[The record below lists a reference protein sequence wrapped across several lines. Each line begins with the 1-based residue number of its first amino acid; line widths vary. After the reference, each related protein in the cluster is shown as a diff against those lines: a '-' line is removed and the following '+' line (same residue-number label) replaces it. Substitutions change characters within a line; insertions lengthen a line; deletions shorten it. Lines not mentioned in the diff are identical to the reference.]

1 MNYTNKQPINKQPLN
16 TQHINK
22 QNREGNSCK
31 DKAEGLCV
39 RKSEYYAM
47 LRSELEKHSDEN
59 VDITFREVRK
69 NNGVCKNACT
79 IRFNDA
85 QVAPTIYLE
94 PYYDHYLHG
103 EAVSE
108 SAENIINYC
117 RKKTPDTTFPDNFF
131 YSYDSVRSRLGIK
144 LIGTEANRGFLKGVP
159 HVDLEDLSA
168 VFYYLMEDPAFGNG
182 MIIVKNTD
190 IKRWGKN
197 EQELYREVLENCA
210 QMLPP
215 VLRPLSEV
223 LEVVC
228 PETDGNLYL
237 LTNETALFGAAVIL
251 YPGMLQEIS
260 RKIGGPYFILP
271 SSVHELILLPD
282 SGEEAED
289 LLSIVTE
296 INHTQ
301 VAEEEILTDA
311 VYKYVPGD
319 DAFTKEA

>member
-1 MNYTNKQPINKQPLN
+1 MNYTKK
-16 TQHINK
+16 HRK
-22 QNREGNSCK
+22 EQNRERSGREQ
-31 DKAEGLCV
+31 KAEGLRV

-47 LRSELEKHSDEN
+47 LRSELERYMDEN

-85 QVAPTIYLE
+85 QVAPTVYLD
-94 PYYDHYLHG
+94 PYYDYYLHG
-103 EAVSE
+103 EAVSD

-117 RKKTPDTTFPDNFF
+117 RQKTPETTFPDNFF
-131 YSYDSVRSRLGIK
+131 YSYDSVRNRLGIK
-144 LIGTEANRGFLKGVP
+144 LIGTEANREFLTGVP
-159 HVDLEDLSA
+159 HVDIEDLSA

-190 IKRWGKN
+190 LKRWAKTV
-197 EQELYREVLENCA
+197 QELYNEVLKNCA
-210 QMLPP
+210 KMLPP

-228 PETDGNLYL
+228 PEADGNLYL
-237 LTNETALFGAAVIL
+237 LTNESALFGAAAIL
-251 YPGMLQEIS
+251 YPDMLEKIS
-260 RKIGGPYFILP
+260 GTLRGAYFILP

-282 SGEEAED
+282 SGEDAED
-289 LLSIVTE
+289 LLRIVME

-311 VYKYVPGD
+311 VYKYIPGNES
-319 DAFTKEA
+319 FTKEA

>member
-1 MNYTNKQPINKQPLN
+1 MNYK
-16 TQHINK
+16 NK
-22 QNREGNSCK
+22 QNRGKSRFEKKVENSCLR
-31 DKAEGLCV
+31 E
-39 RKSEYYAM
+39 SEYYAM

-69 NNGVCKNACT
+69 NNGICKNACT

-94 PYYDHYLHG
+94 PYYDYYLHG

-108 SAENIINYC
+108 SAQNILDYC
-117 RKKTPDTTFPDNFF
+117 REKTPATTFPDNFF
-131 YSYDSVRSRLGIK
+131 CCYDSVRNRLGIK
-144 LIGTEANRGFLKGVP
+144 LIGTEANRGFLEGVP
-159 HVDLEDLSA
+159 HVDLEDMSA

-190 IKRWGKN
+190 IERWEKN
-197 EQELYREVLENCA
+197 VQELYQEVLGNCA
-210 QMLPP
+210 RMLPP
-215 VLRPLSEV
+215 VFKPLSEV

-228 PETDGNLYL
+228 PEADGNLYL
-237 LTNETALFGAAVIL
+237 LTNESALFGAAVIL
-251 YPGMLQEIS
+251 YPGMMQSIS
-260 RKIGGPYFILP
+260 KELGGSYFILP

-289 LLSIVTE
+289 LLRIVME

-311 VYKYVPGD
+311 VYKYTPGED
-319 DAFTKEA
+319 FFTKEA

>member
-1 MNYTNKQPINKQPLN
+1 MDYRR
-16 TQHINK
+16 K
-22 QNREGNSCK
+22 QNRNRCSCGQ
-31 DKAEGLCV
+31 KADGLCL

-47 LRSELEKHSDEN
+47 LRRELEKHTDDN

-69 NNGVCKNACT
+69 NNGVCKKACT

-94 PYYDHYLHG
+94 PYYDYYLHG

-117 RKKTPDTTFPDNFF
+117 RQKTPDTTFPDNFF
-131 YSYDSVRSRLGIK
+131 CSYDSVRNRLGIK
-144 LIGTEANRGFLKGVP
+144 LIGTKANKGFLEGVP
-159 HVDLEDLSA
+159 HVDFEDLSA

-182 MIIVKNTD
+182 MITVKNTD
-190 IKRWGKN
+190 IKRWEKN

-228 PETDGNLYL
+228 PEADGSLHL
-237 LTNETALFGAAVIL
+237 LTNESALFGAAVIL
-251 YPGMLQEIS
+251 YPGMQQEIAG
-260 RKIGGPYFILP
+260 KLGGAYFILP

-282 SGEEAED
+282 SGEDAED
-289 LLSIVTE
+289 LLRIVVE

-311 VYKYVPGD
+311 VYKYVPGND
-319 DAFTKEA
+319 FFSKVM

>member
-1 MNYTNKQPINKQPLN
+1 MNYTNKQPINKQPIN

-31 DKAEGLCV
+31 QKAEGLCV

-131 YSYDSVRSRLGIK
+131 YSYDSVRNRLGIK
-144 LIGTEANRGFLKGVP
+144 LIGTEANRGFLKG
-159 HVDLEDLSA
+159 S
-168 VFYYLMEDPAFGNG
+168 
-182 MIIVKNTD
+182 
-190 IKRWGKN
+190 
-197 EQELYREVLENCA
+197 
-210 QMLPP
+210 
-215 VLRPLSEV
+215 PL
-223 LEVVC
+223 
-228 PETDGNLYL
+228 
-237 LTNETALFGAAVIL
+237 F
-251 YPGMLQEIS
+251 
-260 RKIGGPYFILP
+260 
-271 SSVHELILLPD
+271 
-282 SGEEAED
+282 
-289 LLSIVTE
+289 LLSM
-296 INHTQ
+296 
-301 VAEEEILTDA
+301 L
-311 VYKYVPGD
+311 
-319 DAFTKEA
+319 